1 MNIMMSKNI
10 IYPDT
15 SSLLPLDINL
25 PNQSIQHEYHNLSAI
40 SGLEDILIA
49 RNDDSS
55 ILKHKFQ
62 EFFDYVKKTEL
73 NKNQYT
79 PNLFFSDDIK
89 EEMYQ
94 KESFLMYISEIERS
108 LFIFSNLY
116 KISFKAEIHFQQDWE
131 IKQVNNIII
140 QLKFYNISFKEQMGI
155 WRQISYFI
163 RKILK
168 VMNLNCISEGEI
180 EKYLTYN
187 KNLYIKLDL

>member
-1 MNIMMSKNI
+1 MMSKNI